1 MANKTPKISPSIIF
15 AVSNKVSGVRY
26 FKYENFS
33 PTPEIICINKN
44 KTFNPIPTDKAYLES
59 LNIQLVKKHMPKINI
74 QSPNTPQ
81 LTKRNLDISS
91 SPLNIT

>member
-1 MANKTPKISPSIIF
+1 MANKTPQISPSTIF
-15 AVSNKVSGVRY
+15 DVSNSVSGVKY

-44 KTFNPIPTDKAYLES
+44 KTFRPIPTDKAYLES
-59 LNIQLVKKHMPKINI
+59 LNIQLVKKHMPKINT
-74 QSPNTPQ
+74 QSPNTPK
-81 LTKRNLDISS
+81 LTNTNLDISS